1 MKSETGNKRSH
12 FSSPISEN
20 YFVLFTHYSAYLN
33 LTSRDVIVQIN
44 NLILKLLTS
53 VDYNI
58 MSLKKYATS
67 ILIQVFRLDQFHVA
81 SGTCLTKFL
90 VVAYFAGSVELSV
103 ATAASIHHSVRSL
116 TQ

>member
-1 MKSETGNKRSH
+1 M
-12 FSSPISEN
+12 
-20 YFVLFTHYSAYLN
+20 
-33 LTSRDVIVQIN
+33 QIN
-44 NLILKLLTS
+44 DLILKLLTS

-58 MSLKKYATS
+58 ISLKKINILGSS
-67 ILIQVFRLDQFHVA
+67 ILIQVFRFDRVHAA

-103 ATAASIHHSVRSL
+103 ATAASIHHSVRSV